1 MPPQSSSPRRVS
13 LEWASVWALAATIII
28 ATVLVIPIVATPTVP
43 TKAFALASGV
53 LVTLA
58 VWILARLS
66 RGNIIFPPAVL
77 LLALWLPT
85 LAYALSAAF
94 SGGPFAAAL
103 WGTALEGD
111 TLGFVVTLSALGTL
125 TALVVRRP
133 VHYRAFLRASSL
145 AFAAFV
151 ALSALIVLVGQF
163 APSLV
168 APSFSLIGSGKDLA
182 VVLGLGIILIL
193 LAARFLELGS
203 RAGRFLLTAGVVALV
218 LLATLNIWL
227 VWVLVALVALG
238 LFVEAVMR
246 RRAGTLSESDFDEV
260 TTVTE
265 SAPVTEAPTGSRS
278 FVMPL
283 VVLAVSLFFLIG
295 GNLGSALA
303 NGLHLGTL
311 DVRPSWRSTLLVGS
325 QVYSHAPLFGSGPGS
340 FGTEWLKYRDA
351 SLNSTVFWNLD
362 FPSGIGFIP
371 TSAVTTGAVGVL
383 AWLGLIG
390 LFLFYGVRLLVMRAP

>member
-133 VHYRAFLRASSL
+133 DHYRAFFRASSL

-193 LAARFLELGS
+193 LAARFLDLGS
-203 RAGRFLLTAGVVALV
+203 G
-218 LLATLNIWL
+218 
-227 VWVLVALVALG
+227 
-238 LFVEAVMR
+238 
-246 RRAGTLSESDFDEV
+246 
-260 TTVTE
+260 
-265 SAPVTEAPTGSRS
+265 PVP
-278 FVMPL
+278 
-283 VVLAVSLFFLIG
+283 AVSPVCLNG
-295 GNLGSALA
+295 GHLGSALA
-303 NGLHLGTL
+303 TGLHLGPL

-325 QVYSHAPLFGSGPGS
+325 QVYSHAPL
-340 FGTEWLKYRDA
+340 
-351 SLNSTVFWNLD
+351 
-362 FPSGIGFIP
+362 
-371 TSAVTTGAVGVL
+371 
-383 AWLGLIG
+383 
-390 LFLFYGVRLLVMRAP
+390 